1 MATSEEKFKKLLA
14 AYEDEVQRK
23 QHKMGKKVDPRDQ
36 AEPNYLSGYCPFL
49 RGGQQVVWAPSFDV
63 IGTYEAATCTW
74 RWGWSDDTLSVKVR
88 SRIDAVRKQGMQWG
102 IDALVNDSFVLASE
116 DQAWEISVVAVA
128 VASADGLFR
137 HVDGGVTRF
146 LALYDAPVPS
156 RSSASMIPA
165 IPRSTGAG
173 SVPPAVAGGS
183 QSLRRSGSHAAIV
196 TGTPAPAAVAAVPE
210 AEPSATT
217 RAELGAAL
225 YQAVPPN
232 QLGWLGAVA
241 LEARVVP
248 PQGPLGAVQV
258 DLKITLHASNGAEMP
273 ISPTPAVHDAVVAA
287 LHRARDRS
295 ATFQTIQA
303 RLELTPQG
311 WVTTVQLA
319 S

>member
-23 QHKMGKKVDPRDQ
+23 QHKMGKRIDPRDQ

-63 IGTYEAATCTW
+63 IGTYEAATCAW
-74 RWGWSDDTLSVKVR
+74 RWGWADDALSVKVR
-88 SRIDAVRKQGMQWG
+88 SRIDAVRKQGAQWG
-102 IDALVNDSFVLASE
+102 IDALVTDQLVLPTE
-116 DQAWEISVVAVA
+116 DQAWELSVVAVA

-137 HVDGGVTRF
+137 HTDGGVTRF

-165 IPRSTGAG
+165 IPRTG
-173 SVPPAVAGGS
+173 SVPPTGS
-183 QSLRRSGSHAAIV
+183 GLRRSGTHPAIV
-196 TGTPAPAAVAAVPE
+196 GTPPPPAVAIAPE

-232 QLGWLGAVA
+232 QLGWLGAVT
-241 LEARVVP
+241 LDARVIP

-258 DLKITLHASNGAEMP
+258 DLRITLLASNGAEVP
-273 ISPTPAVHDAVVAA
+273 LSPTPAVHDAVVAA

-295 ATFQTIQA
+295 ATFQSVHG

-311 WVTTVQLA
+311 WVTTVELG